1 MELICNTAGHG
12 EDLVLLHGW
21 GVNSGVWQF
30 VRERLESQF
39 RVSYI
44 DLPGFGLNA
53 GCKPETYDVARI
65 ADIVSEHLPPRCI
78 LLGWSL
84 GGLIAQKIAAKN
96 STVIRKLILLACS
109 PKFVG
114 DSEWPGIDLK
124 VLAFFEQQ
132 LSQDFSKTLARFLAI
147 QAMGSATAKAD
158 VKHIKK
164 AIELFPNPSL
174 EALKGGL
181 KILAESDFRT
191 QLSDLQIPTH
201 WMFGKMDSLVP
212 VEVSKQLADIQ
223 PQASYN
229 IFAKASHAPF
239 ISHPNEFVDEL
250 LDNLNSR

>member
-1 MELICNTAGHG
+1 MELICKTAGHG

-30 VRERLESQF
+30 VSERLESQF

-53 GCKPETYDVARI
+53 ENFPETYDIDSI
-65 ADIVSEHLPPRCI
+65 ADKVSKHLPTRCI

-84 GGLIAQKIAAKN
+84 GGLIAQKIALKN
-96 STVIRKLILLACS
+96 STVVRKLILLACS

-114 DSEWPGIDLK
+114 DSDWPGVDLK
-124 VLAFFEQQ
+124 VLAFFQQQ
-132 LSQDFSKTLARFLAI
+132 LSQDFSKTLSRFLAI

-158 VKHIKK
+158 VKHIKS
-164 AIELFPNPSL
+164 AIEQNPNPSL
-174 EALKGGL
+174 AALKGGL
-181 KILAESDFRT
+181 KILAECDFRT
-191 QLSDLQIPTH
+191 QLNEIQIPTH

-212 VEVSKQLADIQ
+212 VDVCKQLADIQ
-223 PQASYN
+223 PQASYS
-229 IFAKASHAPF
+229 IFTKASHAPF

-250 LDNLNSR
+250 LKKL